1 MPWIFEGSHLDF
13 KEGPMVHFETFSF
26 AAILFQILMM
36 VDLVHRQCLKR
47 ISRRHFFLE
56 MLFCFGSI
64 CSFVGRIHTRGV
76 VYIPMFLDLFHPVN
90 MSKDQCLLLLAAL
103 HKFHMESKN
112 GYIQKEHPLLGPI
125 CSTRTAWKLCSG
137 KFCTHSNLKRSH
149 APVGAFFNGGIK
161 YLYILTP
168 RKIEK

>member
-1 MPWIFEGSHLDF
+1 MVQFEISVL
-13 KEGPMVHFETFSF
+13 
-26 AAILFQILMM
+26 LR
-36 VDLVHRQCLKR
+36 LVSDPHDGWLCAQAMLKKNLR
-47 ISRRHFFLE
+47 EIFFLRC
-56 MLFCFGSI
+56 CFVLVPSAVSSVEFTL
-64 CSFVGRIHTRGV
+64 CA
-76 VYIPMFLDLFHPVN
+76 VYIPMFLDLVHPVN

-103 HKFHMESKN
+103 LTFHMESKN

-125 CSTRTAWKLCSG
+125 SSTRTAWKLCSG